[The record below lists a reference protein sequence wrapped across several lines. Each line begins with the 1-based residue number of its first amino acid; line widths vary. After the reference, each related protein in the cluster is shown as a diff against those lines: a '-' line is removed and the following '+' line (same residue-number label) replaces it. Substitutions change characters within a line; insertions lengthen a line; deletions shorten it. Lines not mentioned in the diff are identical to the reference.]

1 VRRFPGATA
10 SELWDGHREAAGMSL
25 AELSAE
31 EFAPRFTEAW
41 ARNFEFQA
49 SRGLYLRE
57 GDRFFA
63 TGKIALRSVLDFH
76 LGPRRRTGPAYAAGV
91 FVAVLARLG
100 GAGVCR
106 AAACLATV
114 SIALQRARAARASA
128 RLTQT

>member
-1 VRRFPGATA
+1 MVTARR
-10 SELWDGHREAAGMSL
+10 RECL

-91 FVAVLARLG
+91 FVAVLA
-100 GAGVCR
+100 
-106 AAACLATV
+106 
-114 SIALQRARAARASA
+114 ASA
-128 RLTQT
+128 ALAFAAQLPVWRRYR